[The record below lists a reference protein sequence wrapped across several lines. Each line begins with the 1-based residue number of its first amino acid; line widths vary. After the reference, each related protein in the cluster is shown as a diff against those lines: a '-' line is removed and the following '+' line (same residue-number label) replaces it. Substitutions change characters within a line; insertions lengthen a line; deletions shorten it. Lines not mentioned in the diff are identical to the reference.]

1 MNIGELCNREVIIIN
16 RQESVLEAAK
26 LMRKYHVGDVIVV
39 EQSGAESMPVGIL
52 TDRDIVIE
60 LVAKE
65 VNAEK
70 IAVGDAMSAELL
82 IAKEDGQLHELI
94 EQMQLKAVRRAPVVN
109 AKGKLIGIVTMDDM
123 IEVLAEQL
131 GALASLVHREQYQ
144 EQSKRVV

>member
-39 EQSGAESMPVGIL
+39 EQSGTESVPVGIL

-60 LVAKE
+60 LVAKQ

-70 IAVGDAMSAELL
+70 VAVGDAMSGELL

-109 AKGKLIGIVTMDDM
+109 GKGSLIGIVTMDDM